1 MKIIKPHNRYSTTTY
16 WRRVNGGILSCILI
30 EHKCNKLGAKLPEKI
45 SPQTQNQNRLVM
57 SETSVLAELPFFSAT
72 DDELLGIAE
81 EDLLLDGFQNQKFPR
96 DGFVSFHSLKICCS
110 NAKQMARFLEYS
122 MGFKQVAYRGLES
135 DSRNIA
141 SHVVSNGDV
150 VFELVNTLGFSE
162 DVSAPSTVD
171 NPNLDSIRE
180 EAVQHFDSFIGD
192 FIHEVVEAHLGKN
205 EFSDFTMAIEEAAAA
220 SRVKRSQIQSYNA
233 FLKDIALDTLTTIH
247 DMIIQKIIQIF
258 VSKHGDG
265 VFDISLCVQDVDFI
279 YDKAI
284 REGAVAIFK
293 PRISSDEN
301 GLLKLATVRLPSTD
315 ICHTLIEHI
324 DYSGPFLPGYVRNI
338 EEESVEY
345 TDQLSQLP
353 AVNLCRIDHCVQNY
367 TWNQM
372 MDKAR
377 LYTRIFGLHKY
388 WSVDE
393 TDVATE
399 NTALRSIV
407 MASSNGRIKIPINE
421 PFKGKKR
428 GQIEEFYDFNGGPGV
443 QHIALLTTNII
454 STVGLLIQRG
464 VTFNSMG
471 NEYYDELRER
481 LHNDDIILKEALSE
495 LHRLNILVDYDS
507 SSRRKKDKGCNYILQ
522 IFTKPLHDRPT
533 LFIEIIQRHH
543 HNGFG
548 KGTFKGL
555 FKSIEEQQEKRG
567 TLVDI

>member
-1 MKIIKPHNRYSTTTY
+1 M
-16 WRRVNGGILSCILI
+16 
-30 EHKCNKLGAKLPEKI
+30 EHKCIGCKKFKKI
-45 SPQTQNQNRLVM
+45 VTNTNSKQASM
-57 SETSVLAELPFFSAT
+57 SDTSVLAELPFFSAS
-72 DDELLGIAE
+72 DDELLGVAE

-110 NAKQMARFLEYS
+110 NAKQMARFLELT
-122 MGFKQVAYRGLES
+122 MGFKQVAYRGLEN
-135 DSRNIA
+135 DSRFIA

-150 VFELVNTLGFSE
+150 VFELVNTLGFAE
-162 DVSAPSTVD
+162 DVSAPPTVE
-171 NPNLDSIRE
+171 NPHLDPIRD
-180 EAVQHFDSFIGD
+180 EAVHD
-192 FIHEVVEAHLGKN
+192 FNAVISDFVHKVVEVHVGEN
-205 EFSDFTMAIEEAAAA
+205 EFSDFSKAIEEAVGA
-220 SRVKRSQIQSYNA
+220 SRVKRSQIKYYSELLN
-233 FLKDIALDTLTTIH
+233 DIALGTLATIH
-247 DMIIQKIIQIF
+247 DMIVQKIIQFF

-265 VFDISLCVQDVDFI
+265 VFDISLWVQDVDLI
-279 YDKAI
+279 YQKAVS
-284 REGAVAIFK
+284 EGAVAIFK
-293 PRISSDEN
+293 PRILNDEN

-315 ICHTLIEHI
+315 MCHTLIENI
-324 DYSGPFLPGYVRNI
+324 DYSGPFIPGYVGHI
-338 EEESVEY
+338 EEESAEY
-345 TDQLSQLP
+345 TEQLSQLP

-372 MDKAR
+372 MDMAR

-393 TDVATE
+393 TDVSTE

-443 QHIALLTTNII
+443 QHVALLTTNII

-464 VTFNSMG
+464 ITFNTMKD
-471 NEYYDELRER
+471 EYYEELRER
-481 LHNDDIILKEALSE
+481 LHNDDIVLKEDLSE
-495 LHRLNILVDYDS
+495 LQRLNILVDYDS

-567 TLVDI
+567 TLIDI